1 MSAVSLGAINFVVH
15 AYLDSNWY
23 QVLLSYFVILTILSW
38 QNIFQSA
45 MYGDYEDAQVDK
57 EPEETEEVARR
68 IREWIWAR

>member
-1 MSAVSLGAINFVVH
+1 MSLGAINFVVH

-23 QVLLSYFVILTILSW
+23 QVLLSYFVILTILAW

-45 MYGDYEDAQVDK
+45 MYGDEDAQVDK